1 MKKIIKI
8 ILLLFVSGV
17 LMAGLFII
25 KDKFYL
31 SEYSERIK
39 IAIEENDIHQIE
51 KIIKEEPRCVNSLPT
66 TAPGWL
72 HTLLEQPEAG
82 YPLQTACLWGRY
94 EITRTLLENGA
105 DCNLSW
111 KGIWGSKSPLSCA
124 VISDAKESE
133 AIIELLLEY
142 GADKTYV
149 DECGKTA
156 YDYAVEN
163 GNLEFQELLN

>member
-1 MKKIIKI
+1 M
-8 ILLLFVSGV
+8 
-17 LMAGLFII
+17 I
-25 KDKFYL
+25 KDKYHS
-31 SEYSERIK
+31 SEYSKKIT
-39 IAIEENDIHQIE
+39 IAIEENNTHQIDE
-51 KIIKEEPRCVNSLPT
+51 IIKEEPRCVNSLPT

-72 HTLLEQPEAG
+72 HKLLELPEES

-94 EITRTLLENGA
+94 EIVRTLLENGA

-124 VISDAKESE
+124 VISDTKESE
-133 AIIELLLEY
+133 AIIKLLLDY

-156 YDYAVEN
+156 YDYAVDN
-163 GNLEFQELLN
+163 GNLVFQELLK